1 MLKKITIVL
10 LSILIILSICNIS
23 MAGSAGGVFDDT
35 ARFDTTVDPNIEKTT
50 KGFLGGAIDVV
61 QIFSVGLAVILLIV
75 NSIQYMNAAPD
86 AKADIKKKMVLY
98 GIGAVIVF
106 SATQLAEIIFKFF
119 EKNIQAS

>member
-23 MAGSAGGVFDDT
+23 MAAGGVFDDT
-35 ARFDTTVDPNIEKTT
+35 ARFDTTVDPDIEKTT

-75 NSIQYMNAAPD
+75 NAIQYMNAAPD

-106 SATQLAEIIFKFF
+106 SATQIAEIIYRFF
-119 EKNIQAS
+119 DKNIQAS

>member
-1 MLKKITIVL
+1 MLKKITIIL

-23 MAGSAGGVFDDT
+23 MAGGVFDDT
-35 ARFDTTVDPNIEKTT
+35 GRFETTVDPDIEKTT

-75 NSIQYMNAAPD
+75 NAIQYMNAAPE

-106 SATQLAEIIFKFF
+106 SATQIAEIIYRFF
-119 EKNIQAS
+119 DKNIQAS

>member
-23 MAGSAGGVFDDT
+23 MAGGVFDDT
-35 ARFDTTVDPNIEKTT
+35 GRFETTVDSNIEKTT
-50 KGFLGGAIDVV
+50 KGFLGSAIDVV

-75 NSIQYMNAAPD
+75 NAIQYMNAAPD

-106 SATQLAEIIFKFF
+106 AATQLAEIIFKFF

>member
-10 LSILIILSICNIS
+10 LSLLIILSICNIS
-23 MAGSAGGVFDDT
+23 MAGGVFDDT
-35 ARFDTTVDPNIEKTT
+35 GRFETTVDSNIEKTT
-50 KGFLGGAIDVV
+50 KGFLGSAIDVV

-75 NSIQYMNAAPD
+75 NAIQYMNAAPD

-106 SATQLAEIIFKFF
+106 AATQLAEIIFKFF

>member
-1 MLKKITIVL
+1 
-10 LSILIILSICNIS
+10 
-23 MAGSAGGVFDDT
+23 MAAGGVFDDT
-35 ARFDTTVDPNIEKTT
+35 GRFETTVDPDIEKTT

-75 NSIQYMNAAPD
+75 NAIQYMNAAPD

-106 SATQLAEIIFKFF
+106 SATQLAEIILKFF
-119 EKNIQAS
+119 EKNLQAS